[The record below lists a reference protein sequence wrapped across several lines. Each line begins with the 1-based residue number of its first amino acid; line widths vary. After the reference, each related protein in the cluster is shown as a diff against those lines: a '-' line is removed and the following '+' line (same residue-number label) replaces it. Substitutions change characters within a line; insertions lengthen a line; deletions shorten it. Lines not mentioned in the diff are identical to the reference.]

1 MSAALLLLLLGLAG
15 SALCAGAE
23 TGFYGINAM
32 RLRHLAGESRTA
44 ALLARVVRSPAGLI
58 TALLVGNNLA
68 NDLVVRAGIR
78 VAELAGAGEPA
89 VLATATL
96 TPLVFLFGEVLP
108 KQWALRA
115 PTRRMLA
122 MTAPLAVLRL
132 VMLPVTAPLVAATRL
147 AGGKGEAALAR
158 RQFEAL
164 LLEGEGHAPGE
175 ARVMTAALRA
185 LDSRGKGL
193 EPFLRT
199 ELPRIPA
206 HASRR
211 VAQEAAAAGPDL
223 VLMER
228 PGLPPALLVSAR
240 LLDAD
245 SSVAPASLAVP
256 LLVLPPEADLADALS
271 RMRTFGV
278 AYAWARLE
286 DGREGL
292 CDLEYALSLLLSPD
306 TRPAS

>member
-1 MSAALLLLLLGLAG
+1 MTAALLLLLIGFAG

-32 RLRHLAGESRTA
+32 RLRHLAETSRSA

-58 TALLVGNNLA
+58 TALLIGNNVA

-78 VAELAGAGEPA
+78 LAEIAGAADPA
-89 VLATATL
+89 VVATL
-96 TPLVFLFGEVLP
+96 ALTPAVFLFGEVLP

-115 PTRRMLA
+115 PLSRMLA
-122 MTAPLAVLRL
+122 LAAPLALLRAL
-132 VMLPVTAPLVAATRL
+132 MWPLTAPLVAGTRAL
-147 AGGKGEAALAR
+147 GGSGEAALAR

-164 LLEGEGHAPGE
+164 LQEGEGQAPGE

-193 EPFLRT
+193 ASFLR
-199 ELPRIPA
+199 EDLPRIPA
-206 HASRR
+206 DATL
-211 VAQEAAAAGPDL
+211 AAARTAAASGDGL
-223 VLMER
+223 VILER
-228 PGLPPALLVSAR
+228 QGLPPALLPHGR
-240 LLDAD
+240 LLDAGVD
-245 SSVAPASLAVP
+245 SRPAALAYP
-256 LLVLPPEADLADALS
+256 LLVLPDDADLADALS

-306 TRPAS
+306 SRSSS